1 MNRKIET
8 LKFVAGDWLAALLAW
23 GLFYSYRKLYIEPVK
38 FGHAVEYNFDQKF
51 FIGILLIP
59 FLWVSVYALIGT
71 YRNIYRRARLK
82 EIGQTL
88 YISAIGVLIIFFALL
103 LDDTV
108 LSYKTY
114 YQTIFTLY
122 GLHVVF
128 TAGTRLILST
138 SVINRIQKKVIGFN
152 TILVGSN
159 QNAANIYHEIENST
173 KLAGNKF
180 IGFVHVEG
188 KNGHKLNGSLPHLG
202 QFTDLRNL
210 IRKHNVEEVIIA
222 IESSEH
228 ESIGRILNQVE
239 DSPVIVKIIPD
250 MYDILSGSVK
260 MNAIFGAPLIEISPD
275 LMPAWQ
281 ESLKR
286 IMDISLSLFVLIVF
300 SPLYLFLA
308 IAVKF
313 TSKGPVLYDH
323 ERIGQHGKPFHI
335 YKFRSMYQD
344 AETEGPRLSSA
355 ADPRVTKFG
364 RWMRKTRIDELPQFF
379 NVLIGDMSVVGPR
392 PERQYYIDKI
402 MEVAPHYRHLHK
414 VRPGITS
421 WGQVKFGYAEN
432 VEQMVQRLKFDLI
445 YIENMSIALDFK
457 ILFYTVLIVLQR
469 RGK

>member
-1 MNRKIET
+1 MNKKIET
-8 LKFVAGDWLAALLAW
+8 LKFILGDLFAAALSW

-38 FGHAVEYNFDQKF
+38 WGHPVDFNLDNKF

-59 FLWVSVYALIGT
+59 FLWVAVYVLIGT
-71 YRNIYRRARLK
+71 YRNVYRRARLK
-82 EIGQTL
+82 ELGQTF

-108 LSYKTY
+108 VSYKTY

-122 GLHVVF
+122 GLHVLF
-128 TAGTRLILST
+128 TAGTRLVLST
-138 SVINRIQKKVIGFN
+138 SVISRIQKKIIGFN

-159 QNAANIYHEIENST
+159 QNAANIYSEIENSA
-173 KLAGNKF
+173 KLAGNLF
-180 IGFVHVEG
+180 IGYVHVEG
-188 KNGHKLNGSLPHLG
+188 KNGHRLNVALQHLG
-202 QFTDLRNL
+202 QYTELRNL
-210 IRKHNVEEVIIA
+210 IQENNVEEVIIA

-228 ESIGRILNQVE
+228 ESIGKIINQLE

-281 ESLKR
+281 DSLKR
-286 IMDISLSLFVLIVF
+286 IMDISLSLFVLSVF

-308 IAVKF
+308 IAVKL
-313 TSKGPVLYDH
+313 TSRGPVFYNH

-335 YKFRSMYQD
+335 YKFRSMYRD
-344 AETEGPRLSSA
+344 AETEGPRLSSKS
-355 ADPRVTKFG
+355 DPRVTKFG

-379 NVLIGDMSVVGPR
+379 NVLMNEMSVVGPR

>member
-1 MNRKIET
+1 MNRRIET
-8 LKFVAGDWLAALLAW
+8 FKFIAGDWLAAVLAW

-38 FGHAVEYNFDQKF
+38 FGHAVEFNLDRKF

-59 FLWVSVYALIGT
+59 FLWVAVYALIGT
-71 YRNIYRRARLK
+71 YRNVYRRARLK
-82 EIGQTL
+82 EIGQTF
-88 YISAIGVLIIFFALL
+88 YISAIGVLIIFFILL

-108 LSYKTY
+108 VSYKTY

-122 GLHVVF
+122 GLHVVL
-128 TAGTRLILST
+128 TAGIRLMLST

-152 TILVGSN
+152 TIIVGSN
-159 QNAANIYHEIENST
+159 QNAANIYYEIENST

-188 KNGHKLNGSLPHLG
+188 KNGHKLNSLTHLG
-202 QFTDLRNL
+202 QYTELRNL
-210 IRKHNVEEVIIA
+210 IRKYNVEEVIIA

-228 ESIGRILNQVE
+228 ESIGKIINQLE
-239 DSPVIVKIIPD
+239 DTSVIVKIIPD

-286 IMDISLSLFVLIVF
+286 IMDIAISIFVLTVF
-300 SPLYLFLA
+300 SPLYLFIA
-308 IAVKF
+308 IAVKL
-313 TSKGPVLYDH
+313 TSIGPVFYDH
-323 ERIGQHGKPFHI
+323 ERIGLHGKPFHI
-335 YKFRSMYQD
+335 YKFRSMFKD
-344 AETEGPRLSSA
+344 AETEGPRLSSK
-355 ADPRVTKFG
+355 ADPRITKFG
-364 RWMRKTRIDELPQFF
+364 RWMRKTRLDELPQFL
-379 NVLIGDMSVVGPR
+379 NVLMGDMSVVGPR

-421 WGQVKFGYAEN
+421 WGQVKYGYAEN